1 MVETLE
7 VDHGRSDTRKYPK
20 SPPVGAAAY
29 RREALADAQST
40 KQEEALDSP
49 ETAPLFFMLAA
60 YGTGE
65 AAPCRG
71 RQGRTRALTRP

>member
-49 ETAPLFFMLAA
+49 ETAPLFHAGRLSVATLHLAWSLK
-60 YGTGE
+60 
-65 AAPCRG
+65 AALAP
-71 RQGRTRALTRP
+71 